1 MTPEFTNAAVPLM
14 IAIADLAKRAAAGTA
29 RAADVERAAILAL
42 FEAGVAKTRGP
53 RGEEWAL
60 ASYALAALVD
70 DLMIVE
76 IPWAG
81 RSWWENHAV
90 EVELFGTRRRATEF
104 FDRAA
109 KAAALPEKDAMTL
122 YAAAVVMGFR
132 GILRDKPEALD
143 AWMRSNAPSI
153 RISEGRPTLPAQA
166 RGLPGAPPLP
176 HSVELIWHLLV
187 TLALV
192 SLLAVTCWW
201 AWVIS

>member
-1 MTPEFTNAAVPLM
+1 MTPEFTNAATPLM
-14 IAIADLAKRAAAGTA
+14 VAILDLAKRAAAGQA
-29 RAADVERAAILAL
+29 RSADAERADMLAA
-42 FEAGVAKTRGP
+42 FEAAMAKTRGP
-53 RGEEWAL
+53 RGDEWTL

-81 RSWWENHAV
+81 RSWWENHAI

-132 GILRDKPEALD
+132 GVLRDKPEALD

-153 RISEGRPTLPAQA
+153 RISDGRPTTPSRPQ
-166 RGLPGAPPLP
+166 GLPGAMPLP
-176 HSVELIWHLLV
+176 HAVGLIWHTLV
-187 TLALV
+187 TMALV
-192 SLLAVTCWW
+192 SMLAVTCWW

>member
-1 MTPEFTNAAVPLM
+1 MTPEFTNAATPLM
-14 IAIADLAKRAAAGTA
+14 VAILDLAKRAAAGEA
-29 RAADVERAAILAL
+29 RSADAERADMLAA
-42 FEAGVAKTRGP
+42 FEAAMAKTRGP
-53 RGEEWAL
+53 RGDEWTL

-81 RSWWENHAV
+81 RSWWENHAI

-109 KAAALPEKDAMTL
+109 KAAVLPEKDAMTL

-132 GILRDKPEALD
+132 GVLRDKPEALD

-153 RISEGRPTLPAQA
+153 RISDGRPTTPSRTQ
-166 RGLPGAPPLP
+166 GLPGAMPLP
-176 HSVELIWHLLV
+176 NAVGLIWHTLV
-187 TLALV
+187 TMALV
-192 SLLAVTCWW
+192 SMLAVTCWW

>member
-1 MTPEFTNAAVPLM
+1 MTPEFTNAAAPLL
-14 IAIADLAKRAAAGTA
+14 IAILDLAKRAANGQA
-29 RAADVERAAILAL
+29 RQADVERAAMLAA
-42 FEAGVAKTRGP
+42 FESAVAKTRGP

-81 RSWWENHAV
+81 RTWWENHAI

-109 KAAALPEKDAMTL
+109 KAATLPEKDAATL

-132 GILRDKPEALD
+132 GVLRDKPEALD
-143 AWMRSNAPSI
+143 AWMRSNVPSL
-153 RISEGRPTLPAQA
+153 RISEGRPKTPALA
-166 RGLPGAPPLP
+166 HGLPGATPLP
-176 HSVELIWHLLV
+176 HAVGLIWHALV
-187 TLALV
+187 TTALV
-192 SLLAVTCWW
+192 AMLAVTCWW